1 MHAPAQ
7 GRGGREATA
16 EEEALKLQVQ
26 ALTEQNK
33 ILSCLLKVA
42 DANFAL
48 ANERGRQPQEE
59 RKEEDFGSDAKLDK
73 LEAATVNKGT
83 HFTCFT
89 GTKVQILTLRTR
101 LKDWI
106 WGSGWLQIRK

>member
-48 ANERGRQPQEE
+48 ANERGRQPKEEREASLQEE
-59 RKEEDFGSDAKLDK
+59 DPGSDAKRDK
-73 LEAATVNKGT
+73 LEAARVNKGA

-89 GTKVQILTLRTR
+89 GTKEQILTLRTR
-101 LKDWI
+101 L
-106 WGSGWLQIRK
+106 

>member
-1 MHAPAQ
+1 LHAPAQ
-7 GRGGREATA
+7 PRGGREGAA

-48 ANERGRQPQEE
+48 ANERERQPKEDG
-59 RKEEDFGSDAKLDK
+59 KEEDPSGDAKRDK
-73 LEAATVNKGT
+73 LEAARVNNGT

-89 GTKVQILTLRTR
+89 GTKVHILTLRTR
-101 LKDWI
+101 L
-106 WGSGWLQIRK
+106 